1 MMISLHVSPSVCKP
15 ISSSFYHCCPSVR
28 VPPSYCSCISSFPII
43 TIFSFYA
50 CALRSSVLPNL
61 STCSSLGPIYFIPF
75 VSFCFSLFSILF
87 LSRILSPISAA
98 SSDFLSTDVFLS
110 FPDRDDEVSTASLQP
125 LDPDG
130 GGAAA
135 VGTSLG
141 YAVMM

>member
-1 MMISLHVSPSVCKP
+1 MYLLLFVNLSPVLFIIAVLLSVCHRVTAPVSLHSPS
-15 ISSSFYHCCPSVR
+15 FL
-28 VPPSYCSCISSFPII
+28 
-43 TIFSFYA
+43 FSLFA

-61 STCSSLGPIYFIPF
+61 STCSSLGPLYFIPF
-75 VSFCFSLFSILF
+75 VSFCFSLFLILF

-141 YAVMM
+141 YAGMM

>member
-61 STCSSLGPIYFIPF
+61 STCSSLGPIYFIHF
-75 VSFCFSLFSILF
+75 VSLCLSLFSILF

-98 SSDFLSTDVFLS
+98 SSDFLSTNVILS
-110 FPDRDDEVSTASLQP
+110 FPDRDDEVPTASLQP
-125 LDPDG
+125 LDPD

>member
-1 MMISLHVSPSVCKP
+1 MYLLLFVNLSPAIFIIAVLLSVCHRVIAPVSLHSPS
-15 ISSSFYHCCPSVR
+15 
-28 VPPSYCSCISSFPII
+28 

-61 STCSSLGPIYFIPF
+61 RTCSSLGPIYFIPF
-75 VSFCFSLFSILF
+75 VSFCFSLFSSLF
-87 LSRILSPISAA
+87 LLRILSPISAA
-98 SSDFLSTDVFLS
+98 SSDFLSTDMFLS

-135 VGTSLG
+135 AAVGTSLG

>member
-1 MMISLHVSPSVCKP
+1 M
-15 ISSSFYHCCPSVR
+15 
-28 VPPSYCSCISSFPII
+28 
-43 TIFSFYA
+43 
-50 CALRSSVLPNL
+50 
-61 STCSSLGPIYFIPF
+61 
-75 VSFCFSLFSILF
+75 
-87 LSRILSPISAA
+87 SPISAA
-98 SSDFLSTDVFLS
+98 SSDFLSTDMFLS